1 MLSIKFI
8 VLCSN
13 KWIDISVPCRGT
25 TFLNGVVNYVE
36 IRKYHVS
43 VPCRGTTFLNKI
55 ARIISGIPQ
64 MPFPSPVGELHFS
77 ILIFVFIEFLLLW
90 FPSPVGELH
99 FSIVFVNPC
108 VASLAISVPCRGTTF
123 LNRIFVPISTK
134 PLQDYFRPLS
144 GNYIS
149 QLSDHVAFIS
159 THRISVPC
167 RGTTFLNN
175 NGKI

>member
-77 ILIFVFIEFLLLW
+77 IKKKARKLSQTRKV
-90 FPSPVGELH
+90 
-99 FSIVFVNPC
+99 
-108 VASLAISVPCRGTTF
+108 SVPCRGTTF
-123 LNRIFVPISTK
+123 LNGYGLYLAMRF
-134 PLQDYFRPLS
+134 
-144 GNYIS
+144 
-149 QLSDHVAFIS
+149 
-159 THRISVPC
+159 
-167 RGTTFLNN
+167 
-175 NGKI
+175 